1 MEPLRSEDPRRLGR
15 FRLLSRIG
23 AGGFGEV
30 FLGREEPGGRER
42 FAAVKLIRTDIAES
56 ERLRP
61 RLHSEIE
68 AVGRAGGEGV
78 PELLDAD
85 PAARRPWLATR
96 YVPGPSLQRLVDD
109 AGPLPETTV
118 LALGRRLA
126 GTLAALHGSGLHHR
140 DLKPSNVLVTA
151 TRPWIIDFSLVRL
164 VADPSLTVTADAMG
178 SFQYAAPE
186 QASGLGR
193 ARGPADVF
201 AFAATLLFAATGHPP
216 RSGRNQ
222 FDVRLRALTEPPDT
236 TGLRDGP
243 LRDLVTACLRFTDTE
258 RPTMDDVHAGLA
270 RPTEADR
277 IPYPPAALHAL
288 GHHMDALR
296 ALIGPDADRLVR
308 EETGER
314 PEEGEPFTLAGPPA
328 GAEEAHGGGTG
339 NTSTLVDPDAH
350 PGAGP
355 DRTRHGASPLPP
367 ATLRDT
373 RTEDRPVPRPE
384 RARARPGPRTAVTVA
399 LDGDGHP
406 RGTEPEPLPVHRD
419 GRALPHPADADTPR
433 PRATAA
439 DVLLLLELGGTRA
452 ESERR
457 LHFLRSVLHR
467 LATAAPPGP
476 GTDRPGTGR
485 TGAGAPGTPADLR
498 IGLVGYEDHE
508 VLPVRA
514 VPENDSVLSS
524 WGPGTAE
531 DAAEAVRR
539 FPVRP
544 VRHDYGAPLEDALY
558 AAAHWRHWRDGA
570 RHLLLVLARR
580 PPHPARQQSDL
591 SLPCPDRYDYE
602 EALRRLRTAVCP
614 DLTVV
619 AVRDATAGDPSGH
632 WRPRTRERL
641 RHIWRDL
648 GRDHLFTLGTHT
660 PEDVASCVGHA
671 LGRPAEAP
679 GPPAGPATAPVVPGA
694 ARRPGTRTDS
704 PAVPPSQKDS
714 EHHA

>member
-109 AGPLPETTV
+109 AGPLPEATV

-126 GTLAALHGSGLHHR
+126 GTLAALHGAGLHHR
-140 DLKPSNVLVTA
+140 DLKPGNVLVTA

-164 VADPSLTVTADAMG
+164 AANPSLTVTADAMG

-216 RSGRNQ
+216 HSGRNQ

-243 LRDLVTACLRFTDTE
+243 LRDLVTACLRFTDSE
-258 RPTMDDVHAGLA
+258 RPSMDDVRAGLA
-270 RPTEADR
+270 RPADTDR
-277 IPYPPAALHAL
+277 IPYPPAALHVL

-308 EETGER
+308 EETQER
-314 PEEGEPFTLAGPPA
+314 TEEGEPFTLVEPPA
-328 GAEEAHGGGTG
+328 GAQEAHGGDTG
-339 NTSTLVDPDAH
+339 STSTPADPDAH

-355 DRTRHGASPLPP
+355 GRPRDGASTTLPP
-367 ATLRDT
+367 ATLRGI
-373 RTEDRPVPRPE
+373 RTGDRPVPGPG

-406 RGTEPEPLPVHRD
+406 RATEPEPLPGHRD
-419 GRALPHPADADTPR
+419 GRTLPHPAHAPTSR

-452 ESERR
+452 ASERR
-457 LHFLRSVLHR
+457 LHFLRSVLRR
-467 LATAAPPGP
+467 LDAAALPDPGP
-476 GTDRPGTGR
+476 GRPGG
-485 TGAGAPGTPADLR
+485 GAPETPADLR

-514 VPENDSVLSS
+514 APGHGSVLSV
-524 WGPGTAE
+524 WGPGTAG

-544 VRHDYGAPLEDALY
+544 VRHDYGAPLEDALH

-591 SLPCPDRYDYE
+591 SLPCPDRHDYE
-602 EALRRLRTAVCP
+602 DALRRLRTAVCP

-619 AVRDATAGDPSGH
+619 GVRDATAGDTYGH

-641 RHIWRDL
+641 RHIWSDL

-671 LGRPAEAP
+671 LGRPAGVP
-679 GPPAGPATAPVVPGA
+679 GPPAGPATAPAFLPT
-694 ARRPGTRTDS
+694 ARRTGARTDS
-704 PAVPPSQKDS
+704 PAAPPSRKDS